1 MTVGSQLRA
10 AREAAGLSVADV
22 AAATRMRGSIIE
34 AMESD
39 DFSHCG
45 GDVYARGQ
53 LRMMAPIVGLDPEE
67 LANSFDAQTPDRD
80 Y

>member
-1 MTVGSQLRA
+1 
-10 AREAAGLSVADV
+10 
-22 AAATRMRGSIIE
+22 
-34 AMESD
+34 
-39 DFSHCG
+39 

-67 LANSFDAQTPDRD
+67 LAASFDAQTPDRD